1 MLYDH
6 FNHGYF
12 IYLLERHDFG
22 ENGGSGFGFLLGK
35 YGTLSR
41 LTKES

>member
-6 FNHGYF
+6 FNHGYS

-22 ENGGSGFGFLLGK
+22 ENGESGFGFLLGK

-41 LTKES
+41 LTKTS